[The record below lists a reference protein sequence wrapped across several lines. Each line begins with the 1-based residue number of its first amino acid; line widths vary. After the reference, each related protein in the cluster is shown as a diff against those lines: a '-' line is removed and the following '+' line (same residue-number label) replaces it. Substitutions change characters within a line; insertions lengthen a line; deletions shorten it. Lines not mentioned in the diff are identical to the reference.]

1 MRTEFRTK
9 LLQHLLSKK
18 DPEKGFTLIEL
29 LVVIIIIGILAA
41 IALPAFLNQANKA
54 KQSEAKTYVSTI
66 NKGQQA
72 YFTAK
77 GVFGGGSTATLATDI
92 NVLGVGVPTETVEYR
107 YKISNVSTETV
118 VSKNFAT
125 ANGIPKSVA
134 LRGYSGMVGLF
145 QVAVTSDVNQLAI
158 ICEMN
163 NPGTGAAAA
172 PFLTNPVNS
181 ATGPSCPDTTQ
192 LAAG

>member
-54 KQSEAKTYVSTI
+54 RQSEAKTYVSTL

-72 YFTAK
+72 YFTEK
-77 GVFGGGSTATLATDI
+77 SKFATSI
-92 NVLGVGVPTETVEYR
+92 NLLGVGVPTSTTNYKYETGRVTASA
-107 YKISNVSTETV
+107 ISDNY
-118 VSKNFAT
+118 AT
-125 ANGIPKSVA
+125 SVGLSQTVA
-134 LRGYSGMVGLF
+134 LRSYIGMVQLF
-145 QVAVTSDVNQLAI
+145 QVPNTSDVNQLAI
-158 ICEMN
+158 LCETN
-163 NPGTGAAAA
+163 DPGILNAFPAGNIPNTTTSGPQCAGA
-172 PFLTNPVNS
+172 
-181 ATGPSCPDTTQ
+181 TQ
-192 LAAG
+192 QVAQ

>member
-77 GVFGGGSTATLATDI
+77 GSFGGRDIVSLATDI
-92 NVLGVGVPTETVEYR
+92 NILGVGVPTKTVDYEYT
-107 YKISNVSTETV
+107 IGSVSTETI
-118 VSKNFAT
+118 VSKNYAT
-125 ANGIPKSVA
+125 AHGTPRNIA

-145 QVAVTSDVNQLAI
+145 QVQVTSDINQLAV

-163 NPGTGAAAA
+163 NPGTNT
-172 PFLTNPVNS
+172 LTNPNNS
-181 ATGPSCPDTTQ
+181 STGPYCPANTQ
-192 LAAG
+192 LASG

>member
-1 MRTEFRTK
+1 MKAEFRTK

-54 KQSEAKTYVSTI
+54 KQSEAKTYVSTL

-72 YFTAK
+72 YFTQK
-77 GVFGGGSTATLATDI
+77 GAFGTEI
-92 NVLGVGVPTETVEYR
+92 NILGVGVPTTTTEYTYATGR
-107 YKISNVSTETV
+107 TTDAAVSE
-118 VSKNFAT
+118 NHAT
-125 ANGIPKSVA
+125 STGTSQSIA
-134 LRGYSGMVGLF
+134 LRSYTGMVQLF
-145 QVAVTSDVNQLAI
+145 QVDVTSDVNQLAI
-158 ICEMN
+158 ICEAN
-163 NPGTGAAAA
+163 NPGTASAAL
-172 PFLTNPVNS
+172 PTLTTS
-181 ATGPSCPDTTQ
+181 GPSCASTTQ

>member
-1 MRTEFRTK
+1 MKAEFRTK

-77 GVFGGGSTATLATDI
+77 GVFGGGSTADLATDI
-92 NVLGVGVPTETVEYR
+92 NILGVGVPTSTTEYK
-107 YKISNVSTETV
+107 YTINNVSTQPTV
-118 VSKNFAT
+118 SDNFAT
-125 ANGIPKSVA
+125 ANGTPKSVA

-145 QVAVTSDVNQLAI
+145 QVGVTSDVNQLAV

-163 NPGTGAAAA
+163 NPGTAA
-172 PFLTNPVNS
+172 LTNPQNS
-181 ATGPSCPDTTQ
+181 STGPSCTTNTQ

>member
-54 KQSEAKTYVSTI
+54 KQSEAKTYVSTL

-72 YFTAK
+72 YFTQK
-77 GVFGGGSTATLATDI
+77 GEFGTNIDI
-92 NVLGVGVPTETVEYR
+92 LGVGVPEETTE
-107 YKISNVSTETV
+107 YKYKTNRGTGSAISDNYATSTGT
-118 VSKNFAT
+118 SKS
-125 ANGIPKSVA
+125 IA
-134 LRGYSGMVGLF
+134 LRGYHGMVGLF
-145 QVAVTSDVNQLAI
+145 QVSTTSDVNQLAI
-158 ICEMN
+158 ICEAN
-163 NPGTGAAAA
+163 NPGTAA
-172 PFLTNPVNS
+172 PPQPNNS
-181 ATGPSCPDTTQ
+181 TSGPNCSTGSQ
-192 LAAG
+192 KAAG